1 MKILDPL
8 LLVVLLI
15 PGVAA
20 AQELTWAE
28 LASRPEL
35 WPAQCT
41 VKASIQFQGGVS
53 IPLGREWMSWISR
66 ATRRT

>member
-35 WPAQCT
+35 WPAQCL
-41 VKASIQFQGGVS
+41 SLIH
-53 IPLGREWMSWISR
+53 I
-66 ATRRT
+66 

>member
-1 MKILDPL
+1 MKMLNPL
-8 LLVVLLI
+8 LLVILLI
-15 PGVAA
+15 PLIAA

-41 VKASIQFQGGVS
+41 VKTTIHIGTLLAAAKNPTDKQ
-53 IPLGREWMSWISR
+53 
-66 ATRRT
+66 